1 MSPGVSEQPVEC
13 EKKNICRR
21 SLSVVLTKHQ
31 PLVEQK
37 TENENSFILS
47 VDLKLFRPIPGVI
60 QIVGDIRSRDV
71 HNQIWEIMNGEKFD
85 LIISDIHPGRS
96 SSTGMDQ
103 KLLITRKI

>member
-1 MSPGVSEQPVEC
+1 MKQ
-13 EKKNICRR
+13 KQK
-21 SLSVVLTKHQ
+21 
-31 PLVEQK
+31 K

-103 KLLITRKI
+103 KLIRTREIKIKLYNRRTKL